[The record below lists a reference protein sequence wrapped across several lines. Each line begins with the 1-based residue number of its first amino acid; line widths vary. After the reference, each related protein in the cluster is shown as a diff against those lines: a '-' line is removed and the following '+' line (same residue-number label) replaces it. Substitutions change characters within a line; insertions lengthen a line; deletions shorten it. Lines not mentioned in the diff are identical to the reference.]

1 MNFLNSLSA
10 FRFPLSAF
18 RFPLSAFRFP
28 LSAFRFPTGRF
39 CNNDFK
45 KISIASSHF

>member
-1 MNFLNSLSA
+1 MLEFEALTSLSA

-28 LSAFRFPTGRF
+28 LSAFRFAPLRAL
-39 CNNDFK
+39 
-45 KISIASSHF
+45 ASLR

>member
-28 LSAFRFPTGRF
+28 LSDGALL
-39 CNNDFK
+39 
-45 KISIASSHF
+45 